1 LFLTATNAPFEL
13 DSQRAS
19 KKGRRESKMFITLL
33 GFITGILIGLTGTG
47 GGVLITPLLMLFTPF
62 PAVTIIGTDIVNGAV
77 TKLLGVFEHRKLG
90 QVDWHLAKYLIAG
103 SVPGT
108 LAGIVI
114 ISLLK
119 SHLAPQELERVLKT
133 VLGLTLFGVSFFVP
147 FLRGERLKAKIQAA
161 EGVNKAGALKL
172 AVAGAAVGA
181 LVAVTSV
188 GSGSLLMIFLL
199 LLVPLPF
206 GKLVGTDILFG
217 LATMALAGSL
227 HVAMGHFSWPL
238 LLRLV
243 IGSLPGVVIGS
254 RLTRVIPER
263 YFSWLYSV
271 LYFSLGAR
279 LLVG

>member
-1 LFLTATNAPFEL
+1 
-13 DSQRAS
+13 
-19 KKGRRESKMFITLL
+19 MFITLL

-62 PAVTIIGTDIVNGAV
+62 PAVTIIGTDIVNGAI

-90 QVDWHLAKYLIAG
+90 QVDWRLAKYLIAG

-108 LAGIVI
+108 LAGIVL

-119 SHLAPQELERVLKT
+119 SHLAPQELDRVLKI

-147 FLRGERLKAKIQAA
+147 FLRGERLKEKIHAT
-161 EGVNKAGALKL
+161 EGGSHGEALKL
-172 AVAGAAVGA
+172 AVVGAFVGA

-199 LLVPLPF
+199 LLIPLPF

-227 HVAMGHFSWPL
+227 HVAMGHFSLPL

-243 IGSLPGVVIGS
+243 VGSLPGVVIGS

>member
-1 LFLTATNAPFEL
+1 
-13 DSQRAS
+13 
-19 KKGRRESKMFITLL
+19 MFITLL

-47 GGVLITPLLMLFTPF
+47 GGVLITPLLILFTPF
-62 PAVTIIGTDIVNGAV
+62 PAVTIIGTDIVNGAL

-90 QVDWHLAKYLIAG
+90 QVDWRLAKFLIAG

-108 LAGIVI
+108 FAGIVL

-119 SHLAPQELERVLKT
+119 SHLAPQQLDHLLKN
-133 VLGLTLFGVSFFVP
+133 VLGLTLFGVSIFLP
-147 FLRGERLKAKIQAA
+147 FIRSKQL
-161 EGVNKAGALKL
+161 EGPAQIAGAMSKSEGIRL
-172 AVAGAAVGA
+172 AVAGAVVGA

-199 LLVPLPF
+199 VLVPLPF

-217 LATMALAGSL
+217 LVTMALAGSL
-227 HVAMGHFSWPL
+227 HVAMGHFSLPL

-279 LLVG
+279 LLAG

>member
-1 LFLTATNAPFEL
+1 
-13 DSQRAS
+13 
-19 KKGRRESKMFITLL
+19 MFITLL

-62 PAVTIIGTDIVNGAV
+62 PAVTIIGTDIVNGAI

-90 QVDWHLAKYLIAG
+90 QVDWRLAKYLIAG

-108 LAGIVI
+108 LAGIVL

-119 SHLAPQELERVLKT
+119 SHLAPQELDRVLKI

-147 FLRGERLKAKIQAA
+147 FLRGERLKEKIQASNVRSNG
-161 EGVNKAGALKL
+161 EALKL
-172 AVAGAAVGA
+172 AVVGAFVGA

-227 HVAMGHFSWPL
+227 HVAMGHFSLPL

-243 IGSLPGVVIGS
+243 VGSLPGVVIGS